1 MAETWTSIDNP
12 TAFQDDAVFEIDK
25 TTKNIQVLVE
35 QPIVAGENKS
45 QFIKFQMG
53 RYYDAIDLTQM
64 EVNILYESPTG
75 YQDISTAVN
84 REYSDEYI
92 RFGWLVPYAA
102 CPVKGTLGFA
112 VEFVG
117 ADYALKTT
125 RGETPVLDSISG
137 SSSVP
142 EPTEQTWYIELQ
154 SQVASSLQTALD
166 ALEKSQQIINAL
178 ATPWNASLVSEM
190 SDTSAVY
197 VYTGSESG
205 YIFGNW
211 YYHNGTEW
219 VSGGKYASTDYLID
233 PTLTQSGQA
242 ADALETGGNFERLNN
257 ISVFGND
264 NTFPVQWFERG
275 SITQGANDNYRPG
288 SRARTKNILQFDS
301 MCFVSVTTGY
311 YLVAYYDSSGTWT
324 SNSGW
329 KTTEVLLIPKNQKF
343 RILVTPNNSAA
354 ASVTYT
360 LPKMVANL
368 RVAIDSA
375 QKQTK
380 GLFSISFEHG
390 SLSQGADD
398 TYNQAG
404 RCRSGVCM
412 FPFSINVSMLS
423 GSYAIHFLDDNGQ
436 WTHSATW
443 RTTDKYQIN
452 AYQKFRL
459 LLAEN
464 TTSSAYADLSTMVDN
479 LQIEVVQTDA
489 PFSASPNIIW
499 QCRDVDDTHIPP
511 FTKWYVKSAANNQY
525 DRVRCNVRVTTDGYL
540 FLCHDD
546 TINNVARNTDGS
558 AIAETINTNGQTLA
572 TLNSYDWGILYGSKY
587 AGATVPMFEDFC
599 KWAAMYNLGVTWHSA
614 TSLVETDALLE
625 EQFEILDKYGLMD
638 NLIVITSGGQRFSTM
653 EKFKAH
659 NPRVSYYI
667 GGNPEFFRSADNIA
681 SIKALQT
688 AYNKIYVQLYPWG
701 TYPTAELIEIAKAN
715 NFLLYNSIPMSKAE
729 LLDETQFEYG
739 FSLIECANVY
749 RVKDTV
755 RNWVDGLIT

>member
-1 MAETWTSIDNP
+1 MADIFNFYVLDNRKIN
-12 TAFQDDAVFEIDK
+12 FEIAEPIMREDKGVTDWVFHIPKILNGIDMSTWAWWLVYTNAKNQKHKEALVLSDDLESPLDSSVGTYTVDYGMSIKAGSVQFALEAVNAVVPGGEISGEWHTMTYK
-25 TTKNIQVLVE
+25 TTVKETLQGSEVEIEESQSDIISALIVEVQNKVNALVGGAT
-35 QPIVAGENKS
+35 P
-45 QFIKFQMG
+45 
-53 RYYDAIDLTQM
+53 
-64 EVNILYESPTG
+64 EV
-75 YQDISTAVN
+75 
-84 REYSDEYI
+84 
-92 RFGWLVPYAA
+92 
-102 CPVKGTLGFA
+102 K
-112 VEFVG
+112 
-117 ADYALKTT
+117 
-125 RGETPVLDSISG
+125 DSI
-137 SSSVP
+137 
-142 EPTEQTWYIELQ
+142 
-154 SQVASSLQTALD
+154 A
-166 ALEKSQQIINAL
+166 
-178 ATPWNASLVSEM
+178 EM
-190 SDTSAVY
+190 TDHKKIY
-197 VYTGSESG
+197 VLSTD
-205 YIFGNW
+205 GNW
-211 YYHNGTEW
+211 YRYNGTTW
-219 VSGGKYASTDYLID
+219 VSGGQYASGVTID
-233 PTLTQSGQA
+233 PTLSQSGQA
-242 ADALETGGNFERLNN
+242 ADALETGGNLERLNN

-264 NTFPVQWFERG
+264 NTFPAQRFERG
-275 SITQGANDNYRPG
+275 SITQGANDSYRSG

-311 YLVAYYDSSGTWT
+311 YLVAYYDASGTWT

-329 KTTEVLLIPKNQKF
+329 KTTETLLIPKNQKF
-343 RILVTPNNSAA
+343 RIIVTPNNSAA

-360 LPKMVANL
+360 LPEMVANL

-380 GLFSISFEHG
+380 GLFNISFEHG

-404 RCRSGVCM
+404 RCRSGVCV

-423 GSYAIHFLDDNGQ
+423 GSYIIHLLDANGQ
-436 WTHSATW
+436 WTNSTTW

-464 TTSSAYADLSTMVDN
+464 STSNAYADLSTMVDN
-479 LQIEVVQTDA
+479 LKIEIVQTDA

-499 QCRDVDDTHIPP
+499 QCRDVDDDHIPP
-511 FTKWYVKSAANNQY
+511 FSKWYVKSAANNQY

-638 NLIVITSGGQRFSTM
+638 NLIVITSGGQRFPTM

-667 GGNPEFFRSADNIA
+667 GGNPEFFQSADNIA

-688 AYNKIYVQLYPWG
+688 PYNKIYVQLYPWG
-701 TYPTAELIEIAKAN
+701 TYPTTELIEIAKTN
-715 NFLLYNSIPMSKAE
+715 NFMLYNSIPMSKAE
-729 LLDETQFEYG
+729 LLDEAQFEYG

>member
-1 MAETWTSIDNP
+1 
-12 TAFQDDAVFEIDK
+12 
-25 TTKNIQVLVE
+25 
-35 QPIVAGENKS
+35 
-45 QFIKFQMG
+45 MG
-53 RYYDAIDLTQM
+53 RVISYG
-64 EVNILYESPTG
+64 EKTG
-75 YQDISTAVN
+75 YNDGDYLLLDNGEGGTKRIHPSLVGPRVDSSPAANSTNAVQ
-84 REYSDEYI
+84 S
-92 RFGWLVPYAA
+92 GG
-102 CPVKGTLGFA
+102 VK
-112 VEFVG
+112 
-117 ADYALKTT
+117 
-125 RGETPVLDSISG
+125 S
-137 SSSVP
+137 
-142 EPTEQTWYIELQ
+142 
-154 SQVASSLQTALD
+154 ALD
-166 ALEKSQQIINAL
+166 ALQAQI
-178 ATPWNASLVSEM
+178 PQ
-190 SDTSAVY
+190 
-197 VYTGSESG
+197 
-205 YIFGNW
+205 
-211 YYHNGTEW
+211 
-219 VSGGKYASTDYLID
+219 ID
-233 PTLTQSGQA
+233 PTLSQSGQA
-242 ADALETGGNFERLNN
+242 ADAKAVGYELSKNANALS
-257 ISVFGND
+257 IVD
-264 NTFPVQWFERG
+264 FERG
-275 SITQGANDNYRPG
+275 SIIQGANDSYRSG
-288 SRARTKNILQFDS
+288 SRARTKNILQYDS
-301 MCFVSVTTGY
+301 MAFVSVSSGY
-311 YLVAYYDSSGTWT
+311 YVVAYYDESGTWT

-329 KTTEVLLIPKNQKF
+329 KTTEVLAIPKKQKF
-343 RILVTPNNSAA
+343 RITVTPNNSAA
-354 ASVTYT
+354 ESVIYD
-360 LPKMVANL
+360 LVDMVTPLSIKA
-368 RVAIDSA
+368 DSA
-375 QKQTK
+375 QARHKDIYTM
-380 GLFSISFEHG
+380 SFEHG
-390 SLSQGADD
+390 SITQGADD

-412 FPFSINVSMLS
+412 FPFSVNVSMLS
-423 GSYAIHFLDDNGQ
+423 GSYAIHFFDDNGQ

-452 AYQKFRL
+452 AYQKFRM

-464 TTSSAYADLSTMVDN
+464 PASGAYVDLSTMVEN
-479 LQIEVVQTDA
+479 LQIEIVQTDT
-489 PFSASPNIIW
+489 PFSATPNIIW

-525 DRVRCNVRVTTDGYL
+525 DRVRCNVRVTTDGYF

-587 AGATVPMFEDFC
+587 AGSTVPMFEDFC

-653 EKFKAH
+653 QKFKEH

-667 GGNPEFFRSADNIA
+667 GGTIEFFRDSANIA

-688 AYNKIYVQLYPWG
+688 SYNKIYVQLYPWG

-729 LLDETQFEYG
+729 LLDEAQFGYG

>member
-1 MAETWTSIDNP
+1 MAETWTPIDDP

-25 TTKNIQVLVE
+25 ATKSIQVLVE

-53 RYYDAIDLTQM
+53 RYYDAIDITQM

-75 YQDISTAVN
+75 YQDISAAVN
-84 REYSDEYI
+84 REYSDDYI

-102 CPVKGTLGFA
+102 CPVKGKLSFA

-117 ADYALKTT
+117 ADYTLKTT
-125 RGETPVLDSISG
+125 KSTTDVLDSISG

-142 EPTEQTWYIELQ
+142 EPVEQTWYIELQ
-154 SQVASSLQTALD
+154 SQVASTLQTASD

-178 ATPWNASLVSEM
+178 ATPQNASLASEM

-205 YIFGNW
+205 YTFGNW

-219 VSGGKYASTDYLID
+219 VSGGEYVSTDYLID
-233 PTLTQSGQA
+233 PTLSQSGQA
-242 ADALETGGNFERLNN
+242 ADAFETGGNFERLNN

-275 SITQGANDNYRPG
+275 SITHGANDNYRPG
-288 SRARTKNILQFDS
+288 SRARTKNILQFNS
-301 MCFVSVTTGY
+301 ISFVSVNSGY
-311 YLVAYYDSSGTWT
+311 YLVAYYDASGTWT

-329 KTTEVLLIPKNQKF
+329 KTTETLLIPKNQKF

-360 LPKMVANL
+360 LPEMVANL

-423 GSYAIHFLDDNGQ
+423 GSYIIHLLDANGQ
-436 WTHSATW
+436 WTNSTTW

-464 TTSSAYADLSTMVDN
+464 PTSSAYADLSAMVSN
-479 LQIEVVQTDA
+479 LQIEIVQTDA

-499 QCRDVDDTHIPP
+499 QCRDVDDDHIPP
-511 FTKWYVKSAANNQY
+511 FSKWYVKSAANNQY
-525 DRVRCNVRVTTDGYL
+525 DRVRCNVRVTTDGYF

-546 TINNVARNTDGS
+546 TINNVARNADGS
-558 AIAETINTNGQTLA
+558 AIAETINANGQTLA
-572 TLNSYDWGILYGSKY
+572 TLNSYDWGIAYGAKY

-653 EKFKAH
+653 QKFKEH

-667 GGNPEFFRSADNIA
+667 GGTIELFRDSANIA

-688 AYNKIYVQLYPWG
+688 SSNKIYVQLYPWG

-729 LLDETQFEYG
+729 LLDEAQFEYG